1 MKFLGTIIF
10 SLGVVFLLTGIHQ
23 TMTVGFKESYWLFM
37 LCFMMLM
44 LYQWV
49 KSKSPDKQENKGK
62 SGPLKKVRVK
72 NK

>member
-1 MKFLGTIIF
+1 MKLLGTIIF

-44 LYQWV
+44 VFQWA
-49 KSKSPDKQENKGK
+49 KGK
-62 SGPLKKVRVK
+62 SPEKQDNNVKSEPTKKVRVK
-72 NK
+72 K